1 MELHPHLSTTPMPSI
16 HPCHQTE
23 VMKKLMDM
31 IESSSSNSIASTNS
45 DSSTSMAAATA
56 VGLGHTG
63 SSGRQLGVHQYLVVF
78 LKFVQT
84 VIPTVEYDF
93 TRNFK
98 IS

>member
-1 MELHPHLSTTPMPSI
+1 
-16 HPCHQTE
+16 
-23 VMKKLMDM
+23 
-31 IESSSSNSIASTNS
+31 
-45 DSSTSMAAATA
+45 MAAATA

-98 IS
+98 ISWMRCYDNPLSLDDCDPFYPHQTLC

>member
-1 MELHPHLSTTPMPSI
+1 MPSI
-16 HPCHQTE
+16 HPCRQAD

-31 IESSSSNSIASTNS
+31 IESSTHNSSVTASIP
-45 DSSTSMAAATA
+45 
-56 VGLGHTG
+56 TG
-63 SSGRQLGVHQYLVVF
+63 GAEASGRQLGVHQYLVVF

-84 VIPTVEYDF
+84 VIPTIEYDF